1 MVIGLGDK
9 EDSSDWEKLVVV
21 GVSTSTER
29 F

>member
-1 MVIGLGDK
+1 MVIGFGDT
-9 EDSSDWEKLVVV
+9 EDSSDAEKLVVV